1 MSYITVDNLNI
12 INAEMT
18 NWCNASCPRCGRF
31 TWNELKLRKDR
42 VNSTHTSL
50 ELIKNGLG
58 PKIISQLEMFGSCG
72 TYGDMSMNP
81 EIVQIYE
88 YLKKYGKKCLIWA
101 HTNGGARNKEF
112 WRSLGKIGM
121 RVTFAID
128 GLEDTNHLYR
138 RGVIWGK
145 LMENVEA
152 FISAGGETEWGML
165 VFKHNQHQVE
175 EAKALSKK
183 LGFKRFVKR
192 FSNRWS
198 SESDIRRPDGRMAI
212 KVDDYYI
219 EEPESAPS
227 TVYGADDPAIA
238 PFGNQDQT
246 QHRHKPETF
255 NYKSE
260 IICVAH
266 DQGRNEIY
274 LRANGQVQPCCML
287 GDIDRHEAKV
297 LIHDFDKVNLNKT
310 SLEEI
315 FNGPF
320 FKALQEG
327 IYGGSDKRLHTCF
340 NSCRK
345 SLNFGQNIVDIKD
358 INS

>member
-1 MSYITVDNLNI
+1 
-12 INAEMT
+12 
-18 NWCNASCPRCGRF
+18 
-31 TWNELKLRKDR
+31 
-42 VNSTHTSL
+42 
-50 ELIKNGLG
+50 
-58 PKIISQLEMFGSCG
+58 MFSSCG

-81 EIVQIYE
+81 ESVQIFE
-88 YLKKYGKKCLIWA
+88 YLKKHGKKCLIWA

-138 RGVIWGK
+138 RGVVWGK

-152 FISAGGETEWGML
+152 FISAGGEAEWGML
-165 VFKHNQHQVE
+165 VFKHNQHQKD

-198 SESDIRRPDGRMAI
+198 SESDIRRTDGRMAI

-219 EEPESAPS
+219 EEPDEAPS
-227 TVYGADDPAIA
+227 TVYGADDPAIS
-238 PFGNQDQT
+238 PFGSQDQT

-260 IICVAH
+260 IICAAH
-266 DQGRNEIY
+266 YQGRNEIY

-297 LIHDFDKVNLNKT
+297 LIDDLDKVNLNKT

-320 FKALQEG
+320 FKSLQEG
-327 IYGGSDKRLHTCF
+327 IYKGSDKRLHTCF
-340 NSCRK
+340 DTCRK
-345 SLNFGQNIVDIKD
+345 SINFSQNIVDIKD
-358 INS
+358 ITN

>member
-1 MSYITVDNLNI
+1 MSYITADNLNV

-18 NWCNASCPRCGRF
+18 NWCNAACPRCARF

-42 VNSTHTSL
+42 VNSVHTSL
-50 ELIKNGLG
+50 GVIKNGLG
-58 PKIISQLEMFGSCG
+58 PKIVSQLKLFGSCG
-72 TYGDMSMNP
+72 TYGDFQMNP
-81 EIVQIYE
+81 EAVQIYE
-88 YLKKYGKKCLIWA
+88 YIKEHGKNCLIYLN
-101 HTNGGARNKEF
+101 TNGGARNTEF
-112 WRSLGKIGM
+112 WRSLGKM
-121 RVTFAID
+121 RLRITFAID
-128 GLEDTNHLYR
+128 GLKDTNHLYR
-138 RGVIWGK
+138 RKVNWDK
-145 LMENVEA
+145 LMENVQA
-152 FISAGGETEWGML
+152 FISNGGEAEWGML
-165 VFKHNQHQVE
+165 IFKHNEHQIE

-183 LGFKRFVKR
+183 LGFKRFTKR

-198 SESDIRRPDGRMAI
+198 SESDIRRPNGRMAI

-238 PFGNQDQT
+238 PFGSQDQT

-260 IICVAH
+260 ILCSAH
-266 DQGRNEIY
+266 YQGRHEIY

-297 LIHDFDKVNLNKT
+297 LIDDLDKVNLNKT

-320 FKALQEG
+320 FKSLQEG
-327 IYGGSDKRLHTCF
+327 IYKGSDKRLHTCF
-340 NSCRK
+340 NTCRK
-345 SLNFGQNIVDIKD
+345 SINYTQNVISPIDPAF
-358 INS
+358 